1 MKIEKRRTDIEL
13 RLVDTHTFGD
23 YLTKWFNKEED
34 VPKCMFLSLPAEDSS
49 MIEAADN
56 SDGNFSVENL
66 KTYEEAIAWILGDD
80 IEDIWKRRENIE
92 QKKATAESLKIAAYF
107 LLERKSA
114 NSLSSVVTNL
124 INNEGYIPFGSPFTE
139 KGLFYQAMVKYEEE
153 KDE

>member
-23 YLTKWFNKEED
+23 YLTKWFNKED

-49 MIEAADN
+49 IIEAADN

-139 KGLFYQAMVKYEEE
+139 KGLFYQAMVKYEEV